1 MARTARP
8 WLRAALVAA
17 GLIALAAA
25 WVALRDLP
33 TLSPEA
39 VLPNAAGSADAAGPR
54 LRGVYHVH
62 SDSSHDGRVP
72 AVELMAA
79 AGRLEL
85 DFVVFAEHNA
95 RPVHASSPGEP
106 LAVPGTELSTRYGHL
121 VYLGYPEVP
130 EPGPLR
136 QDSGLVDSL
145 NHRGAFTI
153 LAHPASPRRPWTGR
167 RAGAGGLEIAS
178 TSSSARVKGDPI
190 TGLLAP
196 LFALPLNSRLAL
208 AQLYRRNAAALQI
221 WDGIEDAPMVGFCS
235 ADAHGWLG
243 GELDLRTWHVV
254 LDPWPAAGTAPTADE
269 IVERLAAGRFACQA
283 ALLAPAS
290 DPPPRFSFRAE
301 SRDGVVP
308 QGRSVVRDSVRALV
322 VEAPELRGGGV
333 VTTVLLRD
341 GVEVERT
348 TGPAL
353 RYREPSPGAYRA
365 EVRVEIPGVFFGSR
379 SVPVIYSNRIR
390 VTQ

>member
-1 MARTARP
+1 MAGTARP

-17 GLIALAAA
+17 ALIALAGAR
-25 WVALRDLP
+25 VALRDLP
-33 TLSPEA
+33 MLAPGDS
-39 VLPNAAGSADAAGPR
+39 SAQDEPPR

-62 SDSSHDGRVP
+62 SDSSHDGRLP
-72 AVELMAA
+72 AAELIAA
-79 AGRLEL
+79 ADRLEL

-95 RPVHASSPGEP
+95 RPVHPPSPGGA

-136 QDSGLVDSL
+136 ETIGLVDSL
-145 NHRGAFTI
+145 NARGAFTI

-167 RAGAGGLEIAS
+167 RASAGGVEIAS

-196 LFALPLNSRLAL
+196 LFALPLNRRLAL
-208 AQLYRRNAAALQI
+208 AQLYRRNAEALQI

-243 GELDLRTWHVV
+243 GELDLRTWQLV
-254 LDPWPAAGTAPTADE
+254 LDAWPGAGTEPTTDA
-269 IVERLAAGRFACQA
+269 IVERLATGRFVCQA
-283 ALLAPAS
+283 ALLAPTTG
-290 DPPPRFSFRAE
+290 PPPRFSFRGE
-301 SRDGVVP
+301 GSDGTVP
-308 QGRSVVRDSVRALV
+308 QGRSVVRDSIRELV
-322 VEAPELRGGGV
+322 VEAPELRGGGG

-341 GVEVERT
+341 GVEVKRT
-348 TGPAL
+348 TSPVL
-353 RYREPSPGAYRA
+353 RHRELTPGAYRA
-365 EVRVEIPGVFFGSR
+365 EVRVEIPGVFFGGR
-379 SVPVIYSNRIR
+379 LVPVIYSNRIR
-390 VTQ
+390 VTE